1 MSENLINDD
10 PMDSINLNDLD
21 GWTKIDSDGMRKA
34 SDGKRLERN
43 QRSRDT
49 NPWVG
54 LAND

>member
-1 MSENLINDD
+1 MSENLTNDD
-10 PMDSINLNDLD
+10 PMDSINLNDLH
-21 GWTKIDSDGMRKA
+21 GWIRRDSDGMRKE

-43 QRSRDT
+43 QGSRDT

>member
-21 GWTKIDSDGMRKA
+21 GWTKIDSNGMRKA

-43 QRSRDT
+43 QGSGDT
-49 NPWVG
+49 NPWVSFT
-54 LAND
+54 ND